1 VFIVILVIFE
11 NLYCTR

>member
-1 VFIVILVIFE
+1 MIVVIFE